1 MSPSRSLPHLGHN
14 SAPQRWEGARE
25 AAWVCGKLSGE
36 LGQDALCQRVLT
48 VGIIFGTQATR
59 TNLVCDWWP
68 GGLLVLVFV
77 LVLVLACLC
86 GCRREQG
93 QGPVELGCLSSRG
106 LVRWLDDSQHAGE
119 TDQPRGLR
127 PVWLTAWDGSSV
139 QADGLS
145 LGCDKRQHHLCSALF
160 CSPKHQSQSCR
171 RADLLVVA
179 EGCLNQGHSLC
190 RG

>member
-1 MSPSRSLPHLGHN
+1 MRRLGSAGN
-14 SAPQRWEGARE
+14 SQVSSVRTPCVSVSWRWELSLERKLPALTSCAIGGRE
-25 AAWVCGKLSGE
+25 DC
-36 LGQDALCQRVLT
+36 LCL
-48 VGIIFGTQATR
+48 
-59 TNLVCDWWP
+59 CW
-68 GGLLVLVFV
+68 
-77 LVLVLACLC
+77 CLCWRAC
-86 GCRREQG
+86 GCRCEQG

-139 QADGLS
+139 PADGLS
-145 LGCDKRQHHLCSALF
+145 LGCDQGQHHLCSALF

-171 RADLLVVA
+171 RADLLVMA